1 MCAAV
6 GAPSPPGLIP
16 LPAAPVGP
24 GSLPAVSRGRHAA
37 AARPFSDQGAQLA
50 WDKRPCR
57 EKYRA
62 FPALLTHVSPLPA
75 ASWAATFLLAG
86 AVSPAVPW
94 PPHWW
99 PPLAMPLDPLH
110 GLATHGVLQP
120 AGVCIWMMWGA
131 LASPW
136 QTVFLVGQA
145 SEAAVGRGVQRKG
158 QEFGDILL
166 GSYRDMYCN
175 LTLKVMHD
183 VSSAGPATS
192 SRWMMT
198 ASTWT
203 ACPPS
208 WLGLTWR
215 GPASSPG
222 RSGRSPGSPP
232 AGDMWHGRTTVL
244 TSTRPTPA
252 GMGMWAYGGGARPT
266 PHGSCLDLTTSTR
279 MPTSSMRRW

>member
-1 MCAAV
+1 MPLTSAV
-6 GAPSPPGLIP
+6 A
-16 LPAAPVGP
+16 
-24 GSLPAVSRGRHAA
+24 
-37 AARPFSDQGAQLA
+37 
-50 WDKRPCR
+50 
-57 EKYRA
+57 
-62 FPALLTHVSPLPA
+62 
-75 ASWAATFLLAG
+75 
-86 AVSPAVPW
+86 PAVPGC
-94 PPHWW
+94 
-99 PPLAMPLDPLH
+99 LTG
-110 GLATHGVLQP
+110 GLVGHAPGP
-120 AGVCIWMMWGA
+120 
-131 LASPW
+131 SPW
-136 QTVFLVGQA
+136 PSHACGTQ
-145 SEAAVGRGVQRKG
+145 EG
-158 QEFGDILL
+158 QEFGDIFL